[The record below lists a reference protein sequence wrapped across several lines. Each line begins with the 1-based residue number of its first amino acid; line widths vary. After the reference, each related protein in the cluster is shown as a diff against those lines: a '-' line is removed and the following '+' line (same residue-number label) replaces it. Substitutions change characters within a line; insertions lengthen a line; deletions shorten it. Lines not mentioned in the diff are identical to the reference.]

1 MTTAMLKTSLIIQ
14 SPAKTTQTTTQSQQ
28 TNQDV
33 QTAARDLREAIRNN
47 INAELNKAGVQR
59 RGAAQSGS
67 QATTPTAPTPP
78 ASQREIT
85 IQRPDG
91 RTVITVPPPFGP
103 FGPNRND
110 IPPQAVDMAFGFFI
124 TIAVIIIGLPLA
136 RAFAR
141 RMDRRSGPA
150 QIPNEISTQ
159 LAQLNQAV
167 DAIALEVERISEGQR
182 FTARLLSDQR
192 DPARQTLSSGANK

>member
-14 SPAKTTQTTTQSQQ
+14 GEKPTQTTTQSQQ
-28 TNQDV
+28 TSQDV

-103 FGPNRND
+103 FGPN
-110 IPPQAVDMAFGFFI
+110 
-124 TIAVIIIGLPLA
+124 
-136 RAFAR
+136 
-141 RMDRRSGPA
+141 
-150 QIPNEISTQ
+150 
-159 LAQLNQAV
+159 
-167 DAIALEVERISEGQR
+167 
-182 FTARLLSDQR
+182 
-192 DPARQTLSSGANK
+192 